1 MASIVNYVANGST
14 NQFQIPF
21 TYINQTD
28 VAVTVD
34 GTTPTFTFLN
44 ATTINIAATPASGA
58 KITVKRVTPVTALVD
73 FTDGSTLFEADL
85 DLAHLQNRLIAEE
98 SRERAD
104 NAIDTLNANISNI
117 NTVAG
122 IEANVTTVAGNNAN
136 VTTVAGNDANI
147 TTVAGNITDVNSVAT
162 NMTEVLSADT
172 NAATA
177 TTKAA
182 EAVVSANTASAQ
194 ATISTTKAGES
205 ATSAAAS
212 LASKNAA
219 AASESNAATSETNA
233 ANSATSSA
241 NSASASSSSA
251 SGASGSASTATT
263 KAAEALT
270 SANNAATSATNSANS
285 ASTATTKAS
294 EASTSETNAAA
305 SQVSAAS
312 SATTATTQAGIATT
326 KAAEAAASATS
337 IGNAETTTTAN
348 AVAAANSAAA
358 AATALDSFD
367 DRYLGVKSSDPTVD
381 NDGNALAQGA
391 LYFSSSSSAMQ
402 VYDGANWIAAS
413 SSGVASLTLFEYTA
427 TAGQTAFTGSDDNG
441 LSMSFIAAN
450 LLVTMNGVILDP
462 SDFTTSGGVTVTLG
476 SGAAVGDIVNIYAFK
491 SFQVSDTVSASSGGT
506 FAGAV
511 SFNGNVGIGTSS
523 PTSKL
528 SVESSLAD
536 NNTALIKNTSGTGVN
551 YGLEIAAGTNS
562 TDHALHV
569 TSSTGTSL
577 LRVNGAGN
585 VGIGTSSPSLGS
597 NGTGLHIKG
606 ASGDYGVLKVDS
618 STTSEEGWVQFSNN
632 GVDKFRIASD
642 SSTNLKF
649 IHSGVVE
656 RMRIDSSGNVGIGTT
671 SPANYSNYTTLNL
684 GQGGTG
690 SILQLDGSTSGHYH
704 LVQNNNGA
712 MIISADQG
720 NAVGSTTINFLTDG
734 AERMRIGSS
743 GNVGIGGTP
752 DSGRKLHI
760 EGGDATV
767 GITLKDTA
775 GGQFG
780 INSDGGSL
788 IFKSD
793 TANSTR
799 MQINVHGRTSGGATT
814 DYRGSSNE
822 TTGSWSLGEN
832 GNLVGAAY
840 QDIPIIA
847 NRMGNDGYAVSIRR
861 RGTQIGG
868 INISGTT
875 TQYITS
881 SDYRLK
887 ENVVDLTGASA
898 RVNQLDVKRFN
909 WIADDTNT
917 AVDGFLAHEVA
928 TVVPEAI
935 TGTKDAMRDEEYEV
949 TPAVEATYD
958 DDGNELTAAVEA
970 VMGTRS
976 VPDYQGIDQS
986 KLVPL
991 LTAALQEA
999 LTEIASLKTRV
1010 EALEDI

>member
-1 MASIVNYVANGST
+1 MASIVNYVADGST
-14 NQFQIPF
+14 NQFTIPF

-28 VAVTVD
+28 VAVTVN

-44 ATTINIAATPASGA
+44 ASTINIAATPASGA
-58 KITVKRVTPVTALVD
+58 KVIVKRVTPVTALVD

-122 IEANVTTVAGNNAN
+122 IEANVTTVAGINAN
-136 VTTVAGNDANI
+136 VTTVAGNNANI
-147 TTVAGNITDVNSVAT
+147 TTVAGSITDVNSVAT
-162 NMTEVLSADT
+162 NMAEVLTADT

-270 SANNAATSATNSANS
+270 SANNAATSATSSANS

-305 SQVSAAS
+305 SATSASS

-337 IGNAETTTTAN
+337 IGNAETTVAAN
-348 AVAAANSAAA
+348 AVSAANSAAA

-391 LYFSSSSSAMQ
+391 LYFSSSSSSMQ

-427 TAGQTAFTGSDDNG
+427 TAGQTAFSGNDDNG

-462 SDFTTSGGVTVTLG
+462 SDFTASGGVTVTLG

-491 SFQVSDTVSASSGGT
+491 SFQVSDTVSASTGGT

-511 SFNGNVGIGTSS
+511 SFSNGATVTGTVAATAVTGDGSGLTGLPAGVGGANGVTFNDNVKAQFGTGNDLQLYHDGSSSRIVDAGTGSLKIQAENFAVNNVGDTENMITAIPNSSVALFYDGSKKFETTS
-523 PTSKL
+523 
-528 SVESSLAD
+528 
-536 NNTALIKNTSGTGVN
+536 TGIDVT
-551 YGLEIAAGTNS
+551 GK
-562 TDHALHV
+562 V
-569 TSSTGTSL
+569 TSDELTVASDVNTETRTL
-577 LRVNGAGN
+577 LVDNAHSGGSMYNAFGVY
-585 VGIGTSSPSLGS
+585 VGETDRKVTLS
-597 NGTGLHIKG
+597 
-606 ASGDYGVLKVDS
+606 ADYGDS
-618 STTSEEGWVQFSNN
+618 IMAFKTN
-632 GVDKFRIASD
+632 G
-642 SSTNLKF
+642 
-649 IHSGVVE
+649 VE
-656 RMRIDSSGNVGIGTT
+656 RMKISPSGNIGI
-671 SPANYSNYTTLNL
+671 N
-684 GQGGTG
+684 G
-690 SILQLDGSTSGHYH
+690 S
-704 LVQNNNGA
+704 
-712 MIISADQG
+712 
-720 NAVGSTTINFLTDG
+720 
-734 AERMRIGSS
+734 
-743 GNVGIGGTP
+743 P

-760 EGGDATV
+760 EGGDASV

-775 GGQFG
+775 GQQMA
-780 INSDGGSL
+780 ILSDGNNL
-788 IFKSD
+788 EFKSD
-793 TANSTR
+793 SSG
-799 MQINVHGRTSGGATT
+799 NVFCQMYGATGAKSFGSFESFSGGYNLYAGA
-814 DYRGSSNE
+814 GSAASYAMRLDAPG
-822 TTGSWSLGEN
+822 TGSAGILQVVN
-832 GNLVGAAY
+832 GYGQVG
-840 QDIPIIA
+840 
-847 NRMGNDGYAVSIRR
+847 SIRVN
-861 RGTQIGG
+861 GAST
-868 INISGTT
+868 
-875 TQYITS
+875 YFFTS

-887 ENVVDLTGASA
+887 TDVQPMTGASA
-898 RVNQLDVKRFN
+898 RVQALNPVNFE
-909 WIADDTNT
+909 WIADGIRT
-917 AVDGFLAHEVA
+917 DGFLAHEA
-928 TVVPEAI
+928 QEVVPEAVV
-935 TGTKDAMRDEEYEV
+935 GNKDAMRDEPYEV
-949 TPAVEATYD
+949 TPAVLD
-958 DDGNELTAAVEA
+958 DDGNVTTEA
-970 VMGTRS
+970 VMGERTI
-976 VPDYQGIDQS
+976 PDHQSIDQS

-999 LTEIASLKTRV
+999 LTKIDAMETRLT
-1010 EALEDI
+1010 ALEDV

>member
-1 MASIVNYVANGST
+1 
-14 NQFQIPF
+14 
-21 TYINQTD
+21 
-28 VAVTVD
+28 
-34 GTTPTFTFLN
+34 
-44 ATTINIAATPASGA
+44 
-58 KITVKRVTPVTALVD
+58 
-73 FTDGSTLFEADL
+73 
-85 DLAHLQNRLIAEE
+85 
-98 SRERAD
+98 
-104 NAIDTLNANISNI
+104 
-117 NTVAG
+117 
-122 IEANVTTVAGNNAN
+122 
-136 VTTVAGNDANI
+136 
-147 TTVAGNITDVNSVAT
+147 
-162 NMTEVLSADT
+162 
-172 NAATA
+172 
-177 TTKAA
+177 
-182 EAVVSANTASAQ
+182 
-194 ATISTTKAGES
+194 
-205 ATSAAAS
+205 
-212 LASKNAA
+212 
-219 AASESNAATSETNA
+219 
-233 ANSATSSA
+233 
-241 NSASASSSSA
+241 
-251 SGASGSASTATT
+251 
-263 KAAEALT
+263 EALT

-585 VGIGTSSPSLGS
+585 VGIGTSSPSYTLDVYKSSVGNVASFNSSSGNRSLDITSADNGAYLGAEWDRNINS
-597 NGTGLHIKG
+597 AGG
-606 ASGDYGVLKVDS
+606 
-618 STTSEEGWVQFSNN
+618 
-632 GVDKFRIASD
+632 
-642 SSTNLKF
+642 
-649 IHSGVVE
+649 IHTWSVNATE

-935 TGTKDAMRDEEYEV
+935 TGTKDAMKDEEYEV